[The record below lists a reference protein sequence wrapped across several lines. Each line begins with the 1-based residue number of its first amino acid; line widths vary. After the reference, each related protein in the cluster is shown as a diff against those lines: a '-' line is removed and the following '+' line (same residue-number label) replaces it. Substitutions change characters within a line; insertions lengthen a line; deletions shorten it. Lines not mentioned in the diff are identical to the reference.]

1 VPELAFC
8 EAGTPTQHRG
18 HSLVRQ
24 CWAELGRKNRTFLS
38 PDRGRTS
45 INCTQC
51 PISSE
56 PFLPRRIMHWRSDTI
71 TFLPLR
77 VPWFWFPHF
86 FPLYSVDGAEGRRG
100 VYFIQR
106 GSVIVNRQTLR
117 DIHRFHVDAIFIE
130 QRKRATDP
138 REHLH
143 VRGSRLSVWTVRIAW
158 SLIHDKY
165 SQALTAL
172 LPYNVHHD
180 TLITS
185 TLFIY
190 RVRFS

>member
-1 VPELAFC
+1 M
-8 EAGTPTQHRG
+8 
-18 HSLVRQ
+18 
-24 CWAELGRKNRTFLS
+24 
-38 PDRGRTS
+38 
-45 INCTQC
+45 
-51 PISSE
+51 
-56 PFLPRRIMHWRSDTI
+56 PRRSDTT

-86 FPLYSVDGAEGRRG
+86 LPLYSVDGAGDRRC

-130 QRKRATDP
+130 QRKRATDS

-158 SLIHDKY
+158 SLIRDKY
-165 SQALTAL
+165 TYTT
-172 LPYNVHHD
+172 PDY
-180 TLITS
+180 TS
-185 TLFIY
+185 TI
-190 RVRFS
+190 